1 MDESEVMV
9 IDRGPIIDATAM
21 LECVLSA
28 YVVLVRI
35 ATHRRNVERAYALL
49 EQLETLG
56 HMRNWGRLV
65 AVALAIRL
73 RIYLTE
79 GRIKESSACLNR
91 LERLE
96 VEYAAPT
103 RCAWSD
109 IRDYTLLARALLASA
124 NNRLQDAIAIL
135 RALRQEAE
143 AASNHYKALCV
154 AAQLSVALLAA
165 DEGAEALHVFRDVLR
180 LAAPA
185 GFYQTILDE
194 GPEIGTLLLGVQ
206 ENARRTGDSGDL
218 LPYVG
223 NLIAGWRELYQPD
236 LSANPALTVVE
247 SLSPRKR
254 NIVERI
260 GQGRSNKEIARELGI
275 APETVKSHIKN
286 IFVKL
291 AVDRRAQAVSRAQ
304 SLGLVRI

>member
-1 MDESEVMV
+1 MDEAEAMV
-9 IDRGPIIDATAM
+9 IDRSPIIDATGM

-35 ATHRRNVERAYALL
+35 ATNRRNVERAYSLL
-49 EQLETLG
+49 EQLENLG

-73 RIYLTE
+73 RLYLTE
-79 GRIKESSACLNR
+79 GRLKASSACLNR

-96 VEYAAPT
+96 VEYSAPT
-103 RCAWSD
+103 RFAWSD

-124 NNRLQDAIAIL
+124 HNRLEDAIAIL

-143 AASNHYKALCV
+143 AANNPYKAL
-154 AAQLSVALLAA
+154 AAQLSAALLAA
-165 DEGAEALHVFRDVLR
+165 DEGTEALHVFHDVLR
-180 LAAPA
+180 LAAPT

-194 GPEIGTLLLGVQ
+194 GPEIGTLLLHFQ
-206 ENARRTGDSGDL
+206 DNARSTGVSDDL

-223 NLIAGWRELYQPD
+223 SLMAGWREHYQP
-236 LSANPALTVVE
+236 SLTATPPSHVTD
-247 SLSPRKR
+247 SLSPRER
-254 NIVERI
+254 NILEHI
-260 GQGRSNKEIARELGI
+260 GHGRSNKEIARELGI
-275 APETVKSHIKN
+275 APETVKSHLKN

-304 SLGLVRI
+304 SLGLIRI